1 MLANLSDLLIPA
13 AEQKDAVG
21 HFNVTSWTMAR
32 GVVKAAEELDAP
44 VILGIEERQLVSC
57 PLDEF
62 ASFAVNLAE
71 KASVPV
77 ALHFDHG
84 YTFET
89 CIEALDWGFTSI
101 NYDCSKDSFEEN
113 VSKVAN
119 MARIAHAFGASLEA
133 ELGYTPEASEL
144 AAGGAKNYYTVPEQA
159 ADYVRA
165 TGIDALAISVGTAQ
179 GTYTV
184 RPRIDYKRIEAIASA
199 VPIPL
204 VLHGGSGLSDRTIR
218 HAISSGISKID
229 IFTDPD
235 LRGGQG
241 CIQAIND
248 GVTGLTGILPYA
260 EFSVKVTAQEKIRLF
275 QNA

>member
-13 AEQKDAVG
+13 AEQKYAVG

-184 RPRIDYKRIEAIASA
+184 RPRID
-199 VPIPL
+199 
-204 VLHGGSGLSDRTIR
+204 
-218 HAISSGISKID
+218 
-229 IFTDPD
+229 
-235 LRGGQG
+235 
-241 CIQAIND
+241 
-248 GVTGLTGILPYA
+248 
-260 EFSVKVTAQEKIRLF
+260 
-275 QNA
+275 